1 MNIFNT
7 PLTALKGIGE
17 KRAGDFEKMDIRSLY
32 DLLYYFPSRY
42 QDRQVFLNIASL
54 TNGDEA
60 CVKCFIKSPVR
71 MVRVRKMTIAN
82 AVAEDETGSIKVV
95 WYNNRF
101 IDKQIKTETPY
112 IFYGKVT
119 KGKSGL
125 QLTNPVVEKGE
136 NEGESTGRIIPVYRR
151 IASVPQ
157 KIIRSAITSAL
168 EYSKELLF
176 SAIPEQVEEKYNIM
190 SVFDALTQIHFPE
203 NEEML
208 VKARQRFLF
217 EDFFLLQ
224 TAMGKLRKREREEGI
239 KFGNTNVDGFLSKL
253 PFALTD
259 AQQRVISEIR
269 EDIVKGK
276 CVKRLVQGD
285 VGSGKTVVGM
295 CACFMAL
302 SNGYQSAFMAPTEI
316 LAKQHFENFK
326 RLMPYAKVGL
336 LTSSVRKKEKNV
348 TLEALAN
355 GEIGIA
361 VGTHALIQDNV
372 KFKNL
377 GMIIADEQHRFGVV
391 QRQKLIEKGD
401 NPHILVMTATPIPR
415 TLSLIMYGDLNVS
428 VIDTLPPG
436 RQEIKTF
443 LLSES
448 YRQRAYGFVKKTIDQ
463 GGQAYV
469 VCPLVDESEVLDLKN
484 AVNFAE
490 NLRKEM
496 PDVTVGLVHGKMKE
510 EEKNKVMQSFKDGET
525 DILVSTTVIEVGVDV
540 PNATLMIIENAERF
554 GLSQLHQLRGRVGR
568 GDKQSYCIA
577 FAKTSNALTLE
588 RLKIFESSADGFYIS
603 EEDLKLRG
611 PGDFFG
617 TRQSGV
623 PLIESVS
630 GEIDTEILY
639 AARNAVEDLK
649 DKTLSVTD
657 TERKIINFMINRK
670 FFDEHLKNILN

>member
-1 MNIFNT
+1 MNIFST
-7 PLTALKGIGE
+7 PLTSLKGIGE
-17 KRAGDFEKMDIRSLY
+17 KRAEDFEKMDIRSLY

-136 NEGESTGRIIPVYRR
+136 NEGESTGKIIPVYRR

-157 KIIRSAITSAL
+157 KVIRSAITSAL

-176 SAIPEQVEEKYNIM
+176 STIPKQVEEKYNIM

-239 KFGNTNVDGFLSKL
+239 KFGDTNVDGFLLKL
-253 PFALTD
+253 PFTLTD

-269 EDIVKGK
+269 GDIVKGK

-326 RLMPYAKVGL
+326 KLMPYARVGL
-336 LTSSVRKKEKNV
+336 LTSSVKKKEKNV

-355 GEIGIA
+355 GEIDVI

-372 KFKNL
+372 KFKKL

-448 YRQRAYGFVKKTIDQ
+448 YRQRAYGFVKKTIDE

-540 PNATLMIIENAERF
+540 PNATLMVIENAERF

-588 RLKIFESSADGFYIS
+588 RLKIFESSTDGFYIS

-623 PLIESVS
+623 PLIESIS

-649 DKTLSVTD
+649 DKKISVTD